1 MSTTKFG
8 DETVIRL
15 ETDARIGPF
24 EDGLCDTPY
33 VVTEKNGDTHRGVV
47 SHRRDEADA
56 EVAQMAYN
64 EWRKAKS

>member
-1 MSTTKFG
+1 MSITKFG

-15 ETDARIGPF
+15 ETDARSPTF

-47 SHRRDEADA
+47 SHRRDAADA
-56 EVAQMAYN
+56 EVAKMAYN
-64 EWRKAKS
+64 QWLKAKS